1 MLITFLLTTLTDDPG
16 DFIGKLFSFK
26 KYSFLFPKTYND
38 VVLRKDNAVY
48 IQKQNSK
55 LTQYL
60 LYINIK
66 DMCTMK
72 DLCNI
77 PGFKNIVM
85 DSKYID
91 TKTKKYIDENEMA
104 FKNVRNS
111 LTNFRSSEYT
121 TTCSTISFKGNGV
134 HLNGK
139 EGLDSIL
146 KYIKPN
152 RYFKQ
157 VTSFRMLINGKETTT
172 YSTSNFSLEVINYED
187 AKLYSSKVII
197 HKRLWIDL
205 TGNDK
210 GSHTYLIPKLDK
222 DEYDIG
228 KTSK

>member
-16 DFIGKLFSFK
+16 NFIGKLFSFK

-38 VVLRKDNAVY
+38 VVLRQDNAVY

-55 LTQYL
+55 LTQYV
-60 LYINIK
+60 LYINVK
-66 DMCTMK
+66 DISIMK

-77 PGFKNIVM
+77 QGFEEIVM
-85 DSKYID
+85 ISKYID

-104 FKNVRNS
+104 YKNVRSS

-121 TTCSTISFKGNGV
+121 TTCSTISFKDNGV

-139 EGLDSIL
+139 DSLDSIL
-146 KYIKPN
+146 KYIKLN

-157 VTSFRMLINGKETTT
+157 VTSFRMNINGKDMTT
-172 YSTSNFSLEVINYED
+172 YSTSNFSLEVINFED
-187 AKLYSSKVII
+187 AKLYRSKDNI

-210 GSHTYLIPKLDK
+210 DEHTYLIPKLDK
-222 DEYDIG
+222 SEYD
-228 KTSK
+228 KVNASK